1 MQKNYFTPF
10 KQKDLII
17 NMTYFRRIRDLQED
31 SDMTQTDRGKV
42 LNVSQRAYAHYEN
55 GTRNL
60 PVEILIE
67 IADYHNVSVDY
78 ILERTNV
85 KEMNIGK

>member
-1 MQKNYFTPF
+1 MK
-10 KQKDLII
+10 
-17 NMTYFRRIRDLQED
+17 YFRRIRDLRED
-31 SDMTQTDRGKV
+31 KDLTQTDMGKL

>member
-1 MQKNYFTPF
+1 MK
-10 KQKDLII
+10 
-17 NMTYFRRIRDLQED
+17 YFRRIRDLRED
-31 SDMTQTDRGKV
+31 KDLTQTDMGKL

-60 PVEILIE
+60 PVELLIE
-67 IADYHNVSVDY
+67 IADYHKVSVDY